1 MKDNLYSDRR
11 KAVDYISKQLLGPA
25 GSEDEKLD
33 ITDKPH
39 KKYLLGTLYPKDSER
54 EKIVNDDNQDSA
66 ATDSDQPDDSPMST
80 FFQRLPASIGLSF
93 YIEGADAIDLNIWG
107 ATYHKSKEDI
117 NDNDKVDNNINNE
130 NHKQKKLKS
139 KWIRTPLASKK
150 TSETVTLTKDTKV
163 DVLNARARI
172 LSVWRPMGSGY
183 LVTVTL
189 INNKNQESGEK
200 LKPEDCIYQVGFKC
214 ILNSGKI
221 KKYPSISRLSFDDE
235 EEELELQYENKTL
248 FAIGHGCSAIWD
260 LNSKEIKSVETSW
273 IPEVEMKGI
282 DFKIDSLEGKEN
294 NILSLRYLSKES
306 DDLIP
311 NLNIFLKGYELWSKN
326 LAKYNVDKK
335 SRNAKERIL
344 TRIDIAIQRIQAGI
358 NLIRDDDNVRK
369 CFHMANE
376 AMLKQMAYA
385 SCSKER
391 ERNSLFEKPKFDN
404 NEHWRPFQLA
414 FQLLIIESLVNPNS
428 DYRDTVD
435 LIWFPTGGGKT
446 ESYLAIAAFELIYR
460 RIKFKEKGF
469 GTSVIKRYTLRLLT
483 AQQFE
488 RAASLICA
496 LELMRQNNEK
506 LLLKEPFTLGLW
518 VGETTTPNRFTDSN
532 EKGAKEKLDEL
543 LAETEPKNTFQLQKC
558 PVCGTKIIPSRLS
571 QERDDYGI
579 IATEGSFKFYCPSN
593 DCDLHDRIPVTVI
606 DEDIYQNPPSFVI
619 GTIDKFA
626 RLAWDHRAKSL
637 FGDDNTKP
645 PYLIIQDELHLI
657 SGPLGTIAGIYEA
670 ALSTIIKSKESIE
683 PKYVSATATIRR
695 SVDQIQKLY
704 GKETN
709 IFPPPGLSAEDS
721 YFAKTD
727 NEGIGRLYLGL
738 MPQGH
743 TGDTSLVNTTA
754 ALSQIPIEADL
765 NDENLKDA
773 YWTQIIYHN
782 SRRELGKTVT
792 KCYDDIPSRV
802 NVIASDQ
809 DKKRK
814 LENVEELSATRDSSD
829 IPLILAKLNNKFD
842 HKNMIDILPCTNM
855 ISVGVDVSRLGLM
868 TIFGQPKTT
877 AEYIQASSR
886 IGRKS
891 GTYPGIVVTLYSASK
906 PRDRS
911 HYENFVPYHNSIYRY
926 VEPTSVTPYAPRA
939 LERALHAAFII
950 LMRHAGN
957 LSDNEDAKRF
967 NPNDK
972 DIKKLIDL
980 FKKRLLKAATN
991 DKERIEDWVDNIIKD
1006 WQEKIHEAIQTEA
1019 PLRYE
1024 SKNDGKQFTP
1034 LMTQYGKGKKNDSW
1048 KTLNSMRNVDAES
1061 VIEVKF

>member
-1 MKDNLYSDRR
+1 MKNNLYSDRR

-25 GSEDEKLD
+25 GSEDEKLSLKD
-33 ITDKPH
+33 SPRW
-39 KKYLLGTLYPKDSER
+39 KYLLGTLYPRDSER
-54 EKIVNDDNQDSA
+54 EKVINDDNQDSGNTA
-66 ATDSDQPDDSPMST
+66 ADSDKQDDSPMST
-80 FFQRLPASIGLSF
+80 FFQRLPASIGVSF
-93 YIEGADAIDLNIWG
+93 YIEGADAIELNIWG

-117 NDNDKVDNNINNE
+117 NDNDKLEDDINNE
-130 NHKQKKLKS
+130 NQKEKKLES
-139 KWIRTPLASKK
+139 KWVRTPLASKK
-150 TSETVTLTKDTKV
+150 TPETVTLTKDSKA

-172 LSVWRPMGSGY
+172 LSVWRPMGNGH

-189 INNKNQESGEK
+189 INNKNQEPGEK

-221 KKYPSISRLSFDDE
+221 EKYPSISRLSFDEE
-235 EEELELQYENKTL
+235 EEELELQYEKKTL

-260 LNSKEIKSVETSW
+260 INTKDIKSVETSW
-273 IPEVEMKGI
+273 MPEVEMKGI

-294 NILSLRYLSKES
+294 DVLSLRYLSKES

-311 NLNIFLKGYELWSKN
+311 NLNLFLKGYELWSKN

-335 SRNAKERIL
+335 SINAKARIL
-344 TRIDIAIQRIQAGI
+344 ARIDIAIQRIQDGI
-358 NLIRDDDNVRK
+358 NLIRDDNNVRK
-369 CFHMANE
+369 SFHMANE
-376 AMLKQMAYA
+376 AMLKQMVYA
-385 SCSKER
+385 SNSKER
-391 ERNSLFEKPKFDN
+391 ERNSSFEKPKFDK
-404 NEHWRPFQLA
+404 NERWRPFQLA

-428 DYRDTVD
+428 NYRDTVD

-483 AQQFE
+483 TQQFE

-496 LELMRQNNEK
+496 LELMRRNNEQ

-518 VGETTTPNRFTDSN
+518 VGEDSSPNRFTDSN
-532 EKGAKEKLDEL
+532 ERGAKEKLDL
-543 LAETEPKNTFQLQKC
+543 VLAEPEPKKCKDNNFQLQKC
-558 PVCGTKIIPSRLS
+558 PICGTEILPSRRS
-571 QERDDYGI
+571 QEREDYGI
-579 IATEGSFKFYCPSN
+579 IAKEGSFKFYCPSN
-593 DCDLHDRIPVTVI
+593 DCDLHDRIPVTVV

-637 FGDDNTKP
+637 FGDNDTKP

-695 SVDQIQKLY
+695 SVDQIKKLY
-704 GKETN
+704 GTETN

-792 KCYDDIPSRV
+792 KCYDDIPSRI

-809 DKKRK
+809 DKRRK
-814 LENVEELSATRDSSD
+814 LENVEELSATRYSSD

-891 GTYPGIVVTLYSASK
+891 DIYLGIVVTLYSSSK

-911 HYENFVPYHNSIYRY
+911 HYENFVP
-926 VEPTSVTPYAPRA
+926 
-939 LERALHAAFII
+939 
-950 LMRHAGN
+950 
-957 LSDNEDAKRF
+957 
-967 NPNDK
+967 
-972 DIKKLIDL
+972 
-980 FKKRLLKAATN
+980 
-991 DKERIEDWVDNIIKD
+991 
-1006 WQEKIHEAIQTEA
+1006 
-1019 PLRYE
+1019 
-1024 SKNDGKQFTP
+1024 
-1034 LMTQYGKGKKNDSW
+1034 
-1048 KTLNSMRNVDAES
+1048 
-1061 VIEVKF
+1061 